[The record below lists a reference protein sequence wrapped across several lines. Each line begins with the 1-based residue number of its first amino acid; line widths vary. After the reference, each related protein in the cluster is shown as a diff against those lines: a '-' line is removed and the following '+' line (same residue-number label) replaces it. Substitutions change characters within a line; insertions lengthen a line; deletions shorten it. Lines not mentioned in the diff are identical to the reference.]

1 MSVWER
7 TRNGKDIG
15 ESELK
20 KEIMK
25 KDIESIEWERKEEI
39 TITITIAITIARTRT
54 RGGKEWN
61 GEKDIED

>member
-25 KDIESIEWERKEEI
+25 KDMESIEWERKGEI
-39 TITITIAITIARTRT
+39 TITITITIT